1 MIGKKD
7 LDLIFGQPVSLSP
20 ALLDSVLRFTLA
32 FSYAEHKIMGGWA
45 STRESRNYA
54 ETLLSEKD
62 FKFDLFENYFLNR
75 YTKENGFEQ
84 KFCILCNNDNQ
95 SYDQINAA
103 FTSNETSNIDRLEA
117 LFRVCI
123 RLRNNLF
130 HGEKWSYML
139 RDQESNLDMATKF
152 IVAALRHSGE

>member
-7 LDLIFGQPVSLSP
+7 LDWIFGQPVSLSP

-45 STRESRNYA
+45 STRHARNYA
-54 ETLLSEKD
+54 QTLLSEKD
-62 FKFDLFENYFLNR
+62 FKLDFFENYFLNR
-75 YTKENGFEQ
+75 YTKENGFEH
-84 KFCILCNNDNQ
+84 KLRFLCNGDDQ

-103 FTSNETSNIDRLEA
+103 FTSIGIPKIDRLEA

-130 HGEKWSYML
+130 HGQKWSYML

-152 IVAALRHSGE
+152 IVDVLRHSGK

>member
-1 MIGKKD
+1 MIGKRD
-7 LDLIFGQPVSLSP
+7 LEWIFGQPVNLSP

-32 FSYAEHKIMGGWA
+32 FSYAEHKLMRGWA
-45 STRESRNYA
+45 STREARDYA
-54 ETLLSEKD
+54 KNLLSEKD
-62 FKFDLFENYFLNR
+62 FKFDIFENYFFNR
-75 YTKENGFEQ
+75 YSKENGFEQ
-84 KFCILCNNDNQ
+84 KLRILCNNDNQ
-95 SYDQINAA
+95 SYNQINAA
-103 FTSNETSNIDRLEA
+103 FTSNEISKIDRLEA